1 MVYNLTLGLSSDLLD
16 SFALSCTKVMLFFM
30 YLLLAPWK
38 AESIPTSINLK
49 LVQMSKQIMSHLN
62 GKVWTYYSHH
72 GTLCG
77 EHSDT
82 QAHRNWLEWRQV
94 LGALLLQWGLDW
106 PLGFPS
112 TIFVVPIQHRGKELL
127 GFLIHLM
134 SYRAKGNW
142 VEMGLESVNSQSIKN
157 RVRFCLASCML
168 YILLSTG

>member
-1 MVYNLTLGLSSDLLD
+1 MVYNLTLGLSWDLLD

-77 EHSDT
+77 DHSDT

-112 TIFVVPIQHRGKELL
+112 TICIICSFYSASREGALGLSNPSDELRGKRELSRN
-127 GFLIHLM
+127 G
-134 SYRAKGNW
+134 AWKC
-142 VEMGLESVNSQSIKN
+142 Q
-157 RVRFCLASCML
+157 
-168 YILLSTG
+168 